1 MNIAAKFIYLVSY
14 IKRIVGYITYREVQ
28 MVICFDVDR
37 KTKDIMDQMVSKG
50 AYRDYSE
57 LLSVSVANQLLLHSV
72 QATEAR
78 TASEPSTTIQPSTEA
93 KPEWVEP
100 VQTVG
105 AAIADTSEVGES
117 PIPKIFLINRED
129 TAGIEFAQLPND
141 AFVSGMEITADR
153 WIFGQHNKL
162 LPVKANVRA
171 LLNLLRTA
179 TKLSSVELEEAS
191 RQIANEASR
200 LGDVLRRSD
209 LNFKR
214 SRDESIALAF
224 PSSEPSNSDKSRL
237 RYASQFVGSV
247 SREGRM
253 TGLLIDLKLVNIDRH
268 KPPRI
273 RLTEP
278 GLRFAELPNPILDA
292 EAAIQQER
300 FSPEEIDFMLHH
312 IQDHLPVEQFAF
324 SATLAAIT
332 DGSNTPEMLDSAL
345 KKFLPDRKDK
355 PFTLAFLT
363 TQRAGVISRMADLGL
378 VTRTRS
384 GPNVTYVATERAKQ
398 FLVKG
403 DGK

>member
-1 MNIAAKFIYLVSY
+1 
-14 IKRIVGYITYREVQ
+14 

-37 KTKDIMDQMVSKG
+37 KTKDIMDQMVSNG

-57 LLSVSVANQLLLHSV
+57 LLSVSIANQLLLHSA

-78 TASEPSTTIQPSTEA
+78 TASVPSSPVQQSIEA
-93 KPEWVEP
+93 KPELAQPAEA
-100 VQTVG
+100 VG
-105 AAIADTSEVGES
+105 AVISDASEVRES
-117 PIPKIFLINRED
+117 PIPKIFLIDGDD
-129 TAGIEFAQLPND
+129 TAGIELAPLPND
-141 AFVSGMEITADR
+141 AFAAGMEISADR

-179 TKLSSVELEEAS
+179 TKQSGVELEEAS

-209 LNFKR
+209 TNSKR

-278 GLRFAELPNPILDA
+278 GLRFAELHNPILDA
-292 EAAIQQER
+292 EVAIQQER
-300 FSPEEIDFMLHH
+300 FSPEEIDFILRH
-312 IQDHLPVEQFAF
+312 IQSHLPVEQFAF
-324 SATLAAIT
+324 SATLNAIT
-332 DGSNTPEMLDSAL
+332 DGSNTPEMLDAAL
-345 KKFLPDRKDK
+345 KKYLPDRKDK

-378 VTRTRS
+378 VTRARS
-384 GPNVTYVATERAKQ
+384 GPNVTYVATERANQ
-398 FLVKG
+398 FLMKG
-403 DGK
+403 AGK

>member
-1 MNIAAKFIYLVSY
+1 
-14 IKRIVGYITYREVQ
+14 

-37 KTKDIMDQMVSKG
+37 KTKDIMDQMVSNG

-57 LLSVSVANQLLLHSV
+57 LLSVSIANQLLLHSAP
-72 QATEAR
+72 ATEAR
-78 TASEPSTTIQPSTEA
+78 TASVPSNSIQPFTEA
-93 KPEWVEP
+93 KPEWVQPAE
-100 VQTVG
+100 TVR
-105 AAIADTSEVGES
+105 AAISDASEVRES
-117 PIPKIFLINRED
+117 RIPKIFSIDGED
-129 TAGIEFAQLPND
+129 TAGIELAPLPND
-141 AFVSGMEITADR
+141 AFVAGMEITADR

-179 TKLSSVELEEAS
+179 TKLSGVELEEAS

-209 LNFKR
+209 TDFKR

-278 GLRFAELPNPILDA
+278 GLRFAELHNPILDA
-292 EAAIQQER
+292 EEPNQQER
-300 FSPEEIDFMLHH
+300 FSPEEIDFMLRH
-312 IQDHLPVEQFAF
+312 IQGHLPVEQFAF
-324 SATLAAIT
+324 SATLNAIT
-332 DGSNTPEMLDSAL
+332 DGSNTPEMLDAAL
-345 KKFLPDRKDK
+345 KKYLPDRKDK

-384 GPNVTYVATERAKQ
+384 GPNVTYVATERANQ
-398 FLVKG
+398 FLMKG

>member
-1 MNIAAKFIYLVSY
+1 
-14 IKRIVGYITYREVQ
+14 
-28 MVICFDVDR
+28 MVICFEVDR
-37 KTKDIMDQMVSKG
+37 KTKDIMDQMVGNSI
-50 AYRDYSE
+50 YRDYSE
-57 LLSVSVANQLLLHSV
+57 LLAVSIANQLLLHSA
-72 QATEAR
+72 QATEAT
-78 TASEPSTTIQPSTEA
+78 TASVSSSPVLPTTET
-93 KPEWVEP
+93 KPELAQSAKALETGLFYSPEVRDSSIPKMFLLE
-100 VQTVG
+100 G
-105 AAIADTSEVGES
+105 ADT
-117 PIPKIFLINRED
+117 
-129 TAGIEFAQLPND
+129 TGIELAPLPND
-141 AFVSGMEITADR
+141 AFVAGMEISADR

-171 LLNLLRTA
+171 LLNLSRAA
-179 TKLSSVELEEAS
+179 TKQSGVELEEAS

-209 LNFKR
+209 IDAKR

-224 PSSEPSNSDKSRL
+224 PSSDPSNSDKSRL

-278 GLRFAELPNPILDA
+278 GLRFAELHNPSLDEGVA
-292 EAAIQQER
+292 VEQER
-300 FSPEEIDFMLHH
+300 FSPEEIDFLLHH
-312 IQDHLPVEQFAF
+312 IQSNLPVEQFAF
-324 SATLAAIT
+324 SATFNAIT
-332 DGSNTPEMLDSAL
+332 EGSNTPEMLDAAL
-345 KKFLPDRKDK
+345 KKYLPDRKDK

-384 GPNVTYVATERAKQ
+384 GPNVTYVATERANQ
-398 FLVKG
+398 FLMKG
-403 DGK
+403 AGK

>member
-1 MNIAAKFIYLVSY
+1 
-14 IKRIVGYITYREVQ
+14 

-37 KTKDIMDQMVSKG
+37 KTKDIMDQIISNG

-57 LLSVSVANQLLLHSV
+57 LLSVSIANQLLLHSA

-78 TASEPSTTIQPSTEA
+78 TASVPSNTIQPSTEA
-93 KPEWVEP
+93 KAEWVQPAETARAVIP
-100 VQTVG
+100 D
-105 AAIADTSEVGES
+105 ASEVRES
-117 PIPKIFLINRED
+117 PIPKMFLLD
-129 TAGIEFAQLPND
+129 GADSTGIELAPLPND
-141 AFVSGMEITADR
+141 AFVAGMEISADR

-171 LLNLLRTA
+171 LFSLLRAA
-179 TKLSSVELEEAS
+179 TKQSGVELEEAS

-209 LNFKR
+209 IDAKR

-224 PSSEPSNSDKSRL
+224 PSSDPSNSDKSRL

-278 GLRFAELPNPILDA
+278 GLRFAELHNPSLDPGV
-292 EAAIQQER
+292 EVEQER
-300 FSPEEIDFMLHH
+300 FSPEEIDFLLHH
-312 IQDHLPVEQFAF
+312 IQSHLPVEQFAF
-324 SATLAAIT
+324 SATLNAII
-332 DGSNTPEMLDSAL
+332 DGSNTPEMLDAAL
-345 KKFLPDRKDK
+345 KKYLPDRK
-355 PFTLAFLT
+355 T
-363 TQRAGVISRMADLGL
+363 SRLHL
-378 VTRTRS
+378 LS
-384 GPNVTYVATERAKQ
+384 
-398 FLVKG
+398 
-403 DGK
+403 